1 MKKWQKGLAVAGAA
15 ALAVG
20 LSACGKSSKD
30 AASKGDDSTPTLLM
44 YRVGDKPDNYD
55 QLIDNANK
63 IIEKKNWG
71 KIKNGICWLGRLGP
85 KKCQQSL
92 LLVKAMIFH

>member
-1 MKKWQKGLAVAGAA
+1 MAKGLAVAGAA

-63 IIEKKNWG
+63 IIEKKIGAKLKWNLLVG
-71 KIKNGICWLGRLGP
+71 AIGT

>member
-1 MKKWQKGLAVAGAA
+1 MKKWQKGLAVVGAA

-63 IIEKKNWG
+63 IIEKK
-71 KIKNGICWLGRLGP
+71 LG
-85 KKCQQSL
+85 QN
-92 LLVKAMIFH
+92 

>member
-44 YRVGDKPDNYD
+44 YRVGDKPTNS
-55 QLIDNANK
+55 IFNFAPIFFS
-63 IIEKKNWG
+63 IILFALSINW
-71 KIKNGICWLGRLGP
+71 
-85 KKCQQSL
+85 S
-92 LLVKAMIFH
+92 

>member
-63 IIEKKNWG
+63 IIEKKIGAKLKMEFVGWG
-71 KIKNGICWLGRLGP
+71 DWDQKNVNNRCFW
-85 KKCQQSL
+85 
-92 LLVKAMIFH
+92 